1 MLLAD
6 KAFWVGWI
14 VRLDS
19 LCWSL
24 YTLHC
29 SYLDGIAPIRRTLL
43 YVFSLVG
50 INDYLLV
57 LYDRRQ
63 QEGIFGH

>member
-14 VRLDS
+14 ARLES
-19 LCWSL
+19 FCWSL
-24 YTLHC
+24 DTLHC

-50 INDYLLV
+50 IYYYLLV
-57 LYDRRQ
+57 LCDRRQ
-63 QEGIFGH
+63 QEGIFRH